1 MIVKFA
7 RTIDA
12 GIRLTSFWEHRELE
26 MTNPQKPPAI
36 IDPDWPLDLVAGII
50 LQGGAYYIGVDI
62 FGSPEAYT
70 IFLWVVILPL
80 AIAVIIWLKVTKKGI
95 FAIDEEE

>member
-1 MIVKFA
+1 MS
-7 RTIDA
+7 D
-12 GIRLTSFWEHRELE
+12 
-26 MTNPQKPPAI
+26 PQKPPAI
-36 IDPDWPLDLVAGII
+36 LHPAWPLALVAGII
-50 LQGGAYYIGVDI
+50 LQGGAYYFGVDI

-80 AIAVIIWLKVTKKGI
+80 AIAGIIWLKVTKKSI

>member
-1 MIVKFA
+1 M
-7 RTIDA
+7 
-12 GIRLTSFWEHRELE
+12 S
-26 MTNPQKPPAI
+26 NPQKPTALLHPS
-36 IDPDWPLDLVAGII
+36 WPVALVAGII

-80 AIAVIIWLKVTKKGI
+80 SIIGIIWLKVAKKGI

>member
-1 MIVKFA
+1 M
-7 RTIDA
+7 
-12 GIRLTSFWEHRELE
+12 S
-26 MTNPQKPPAI
+26 NPQKPPALLH
-36 IDPDWPLDLVAGII
+36 PSWPVALVAGII
-50 LQGGAYYIGVDI
+50 LQGGVYYIGVDI

-80 AIAVIIWLKVTKKGI
+80 FIIGIIWLKVAKKGI

>member
-1 MIVKFA
+1 MA
-7 RTIDA
+7 
-12 GIRLTSFWEHRELE
+12 
-26 MTNPQKPPAI
+26 
-36 IDPDWPLDLVAGII
+36 LVAGII
-50 LQGGAYYIGVDI
+50 LQGGAYFIGVDI

-80 AIAVIIWLKVTKKGI
+80 SIVGIIWIKVAKKGI

>member
-1 MIVKFA
+1 M
-7 RTIDA
+7 RGT
-12 GIRLTSFWEHRELE
+12 LELL
-26 MTNPQKPPAI
+26 MYNPQKPPALLH
-36 IDPDWPLDLVAGII
+36 PAWPLALVAGII
-50 LQGGAYYIGVDI
+50 LQGGSYYIGVDI

-80 AIAVIIWLKVTKKGI
+80 GIAGIILLKVTKKDR

>member
-1 MIVKFA
+1 MLQP
-7 RTIDA
+7 T
-12 GIRLTSFWEHRELE
+12 
-26 MTNPQKPPAI
+26 
-36 IDPDWPLDLVAGII
+36 WPLALVAGII

-80 AIAVIIWLKVTKKGI
+80 AIAGIIWLKESKKGF